1 MSPINTFLGVLFI
14 VGIAGPADV
23 WYAERPGRLHI
34 LDAPGRQRL
43 ATVELERDAVIQ
55 REPRAF
61 ARHIA
66 ADLAETIRLKDD
78 PGRYGAPRA
87 MGGGVFR
94 RTGVGVFRR
103 EVSMRT
109 LAMFVLLIVP
119 AVVSRATVAQSP
131 VEFARADLKIQG
143 AAPWAA
149 SIGDFNADRL
159 PDIAISNRESKNI
172 TVMTAKLGAISERFK
187 PLFAVPK
194 HVAIQMVGDS
204 SRMVL
209 GYTVAGRIDTAAH
222 NQGLRLGDFN
232 LDGIQDLAIANV
244 GTAAAEG
251 RTITVVLG
259 QGSGVFGAPKKY
271 QVGTHPTSVSVADV
285 NTDRHD
291 DVIVT
296 NRDSKSVQ
304 VLLGDGRGDFKPVP
318 PVSVS
323 GGPRWSAVGD
333 LNKDGAL
340 DIVTANWTSNTVSVL
355 TGKGDGTFDSPRDF
369 AVGRG
374 PSACAIADLDGDS
387 IPDLVVAN
395 CGCSTGLPDNT
406 ISILKG
412 RGDGTFAPQV
422 TYEVGMGPS
431 AIAVADL
438 NRDGRLDLG
447 ITNWG
452 TYARP
457 GNTVSLLLGADGGAL
472 RKAGTALVGSAPTA
486 IEVADVNSDFR
497 PDLIVV
503 NNMSDSVTFLLNRLP
518 VIK

>member
-1 MSPINTFLGVLFI
+1 
-14 VGIAGPADV
+14 
-23 WYAERPGRLHI
+23 
-34 LDAPGRQRL
+34 
-43 ATVELERDAVIQ
+43 
-55 REPRAF
+55 
-61 ARHIA
+61 
-66 ADLAETIRLKDD
+66 
-78 PGRYGAPRA
+78 
-87 MGGGVFR
+87 
-94 RTGVGVFRR
+94 
-103 EVSMRT
+103 MRT
-109 LAMFVLLIVP
+109 LAMLVLSIVS
-119 AVVSRATVAQSP
+119 AVTSRETVAPSP
-131 VEFARADLKIQG
+131 VEFARADLKIKG
-143 AAPWAA
+143 AAPWEA
-149 SIGDFNADRL
+149 SIGDFNADKL

-172 TVMTAKLGAISERFK
+172 TVMTAKLGALSQRFK

-204 SRMVL
+204 SKMVL
-209 GYTVAGRIDTAAH
+209 GYTAAGSIDTGAH

-251 RTITVVLG
+251 QTITVVLG
-259 QGSGVFGAPKKY
+259 QGRGVFGAPRKY
-271 QVGTHPTSVSVADV
+271 QVGTHPTSVSVADI
-285 NTDRHD
+285 NTDGHD
-291 DVIVT
+291 DLIVT

-304 VLLGDGRGDFKPVP
+304 VLLGDGTGDFKSGSTVP
-318 PVSVS
+318 VS

-340 DIVTANWTSNTVSVL
+340 DIVTANWMSNTVSVL
-355 TGKGDGTFDSPRDF
+355 TGKGDGTFDSPRDST
-369 AVGRG
+369 VGRG

-406 ISILKG
+406 ISVLRG

-438 NRDGRLDLG
+438 NRDGHLDLG

-452 TYARP
+452 THAKP
-457 GNTVSLLLGADGGAL
+457 GNTMSLLLGADGGAF
-472 RKAGTALVGSAPTA
+472 KNAGTAVVGSAPTA

-497 PDLIVV
+497 PDLVVV
-503 NNMSDSVTFLLNRLP
+503 NNMSNSVTFLLNRLP